1 MLQNFFDGTAPSDG
15 TGISVFIQVRV
26 RGKKTKKTKIAIVMT
41 LVVRPYD
48 VMRSNFGV
56 CCVWRGLAEA
66 LACG

>member
-1 MLQNFFDGTAPSDG
+1 MVDALLLVTQIT
-15 TGISVFIQVRV
+15 SVIAFSLIM
-26 RGKKTKKTKIAIVMT
+26 IAIVMT
-41 LVVRPYD
+41 VVVRPYD